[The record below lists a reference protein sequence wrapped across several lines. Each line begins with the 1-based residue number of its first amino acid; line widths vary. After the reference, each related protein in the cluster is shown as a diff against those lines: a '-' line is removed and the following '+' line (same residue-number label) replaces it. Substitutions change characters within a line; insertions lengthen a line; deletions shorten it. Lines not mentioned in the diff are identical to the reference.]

1 MRAHARAHDGMTT
14 YAGVVTNVKSSK
26 LKVHTGKSSGYFI
39 KYECTDTYQSFPDS
53 YPDIRR

>member
-1 MRAHARAHDGMTT
+1 MRHARAHDGMTT